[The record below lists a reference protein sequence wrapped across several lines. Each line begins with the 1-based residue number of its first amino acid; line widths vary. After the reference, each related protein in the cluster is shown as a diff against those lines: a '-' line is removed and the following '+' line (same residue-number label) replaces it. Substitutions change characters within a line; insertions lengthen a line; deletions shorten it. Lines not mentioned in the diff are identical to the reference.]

1 MHSQPSEGEGGA
13 SELKE
18 WLQTHNLTEYY
29 SKFVESEF
37 QSPKD
42 LKGFTR
48 EDIKELCEILGI
60 TSFGKKS
67 RLRQAISALNKNSD
81 DFFPLTTEDFE
92 CIKKI
97 QTHKKKAE
105 ETAEWY
111 EQTKQSVVEHR
122 EKASTQLGETKE
134 SLNQQYDVILQDIDL
149 THVEVD
155 KIIAACVEC
164 ENRVRKVMRIDDLE
178 QMPQRSKTIQ
188 SIAGEAFALTIPTTD
203 FKSRFPNIDFL
214 RQGTVADINL
224 TVHITT
230 GDIEMKIC
238 ISPVAKLSEV
248 RGIIARN
255 YPGSIVGN
263 QMFKSTTGQQ
273 FRDEQTLAECG
284 LGNNSKL
291 FLRSKVKQTRQNL
304 ENQVMELQGELNE
317 AHRLIDSLRNGG
329 GPRHGSESMSSNQR
343 NYDRNQRD
351 YDRHGGRKNRNNDRG
366 RRFNSG
372 NTHNSSPKTSTI
384 SQSNATAKFGDNAV
398 SDVDIGPNMSSARD
412 DGAGVPPKLVVSGAE
427 EYNGTYLLQRENWN
441 SKPLYK
447 KANNSKCI
455 RWFRNA
461 WLIDDE
467 VRDEPLGVAVWR
479 RQTRHPGAKNQEWI
493 VFKDNQ
499 WTDCSELRVTPVW
512 DR

>member
-1 MHSQPSEGEGGA
+1 MHSNSEGEGGT

-81 DFFPLTTEDFE
+81 DFFPLTTADFD

-122 EKASTQLGETKE
+122 EQAGTQIGETKKA
-134 SLNQQYDVILQDIDL
+134 LNQQYDRIMYDIDQ
-149 THVEVD
+149 THIEVD
-155 KIIAACVEC
+155 NIITACGEC
-164 ENRVRKVMRIDDLE
+164 ENRIRKVMRIDDLE
-178 QMPQRSKTIQ
+178 QMPERSKTIQ
-188 SIAGEAFALTIPTTD
+188 TIASEAFVLNVPNTD
-203 FKSRFPNIDFL
+203 FRSRFPNIDFL

-238 ISPVAKLSEV
+238 ISPMAKISEV

-255 YPGSIVGN
+255 YPGSIVAN
-263 QMFKSTTGQQ
+263 QVFKSTTGQQ
-273 FRDEQTLAECG
+273 FKDEQTLSECG
-284 LGNNSKL
+284 LGNNSKV
-291 FLRSKVKQTRQNL
+291 FLRSKVKHTRQYI
-304 ENQVMELQGELNE
+304 ENQIVELQNELSDAYRQIENM
-317 AHRLIDSLRNGG
+317 GG
-329 GPRHGSESMSSNQR
+329 DHNANRAGARHVSESVSSANNNR
-343 NYDRNQRD
+343 YDRNRD
-351 YDRHGGRKNRNNDRG
+351 YDRNGGRKG
-366 RRFNSG
+366 RANARRLNSS

-384 SQSNATAKFGDNAV
+384 SHSNATAREDSG
-398 SDVDIGPNMSSARD
+398 SS
-412 DGAGVPPKLVVSGAE
+412 VPPKLVVTGAE
-427 EYNGTYLLQRENWN
+427 EYNGTYLVQKQKWN

-499 WTDCSELRVTPVW
+499 WTDCSELRVTSVW

>member
-13 SELKE
+13 NELKE

-134 SLNQQYDVILQDIDL
+134 SLNQQYDVILHDIDL

-291 FLRSKVKQTRQNL
+291 FLRSKIKQTRQNL

-343 NYDRNQRD
+343 NYDRNRD

-366 RRFNSG
+366 R
-372 NTHNSSPKTSTI
+372 I
-384 SQSNATAKFGDNAV
+384 SQSNIYSSKAV
-398 SDVDIGPNMSSARD
+398 FSTSSGSMVPYEARD
-412 DGAGVPPKLVVSGAE
+412 DGSGVPPKLVVTGAE

>member
-384 SQSNATAKFGDNAV
+384 SQSNATSRKKK
-398 SDVDIGPNMSSARD
+398 ARD